1 MEKIMAHKKLLAE
14 VLFKKILYLGERNY
28 LIHRDRRI
36 EEVGSDYSGKVRLI
50 VIGKKYYFETLKSF
64 PFSNIKEIRSAIE
77 MDITAF
83 SPFKTDRFFVRK
95 IKETEEGAKVNLW
108 FIDNKIANTLHTL
121 SPLILIPE
129 TALLSFFDEDAPR
142 IYTIQHKYEESLSV
156 YIGADG
162 AVRSMTSRRNKVD
175 IERFRRSIGAEAMDC
190 PARDIEGIEKYLVL
204 FPVILYG
211 MPLRSLSG
219 FANPDSFSLKV
230 NKKQLSMGLAMA
242 AFLFLFYTGLS
253 GLLPY
258 YANKSLQEEDKALSL
273 SLSGLLN
280 KQEMVETYHKK
291 QKELAERVNSYVY
304 KLPLINLLNKVLPE
318 ETTIRQLTVSG
329 NMVEMRGAVPRAS
342 ELLSALSQ
350 GKGIKNARFT
360 SPLREDKKTG
370 MEIFTLTF
378 VYDPQIT
385 QIFAD

>member
-14 VLFKKILYLGERNY
+14 VLFKKILYLGEKNY
-28 LIHRDRRI
+28 LIHRDGKI

-95 IKETEEGAKVNLW
+95 IGETDESAKVNLW
-108 FIDNKIANTLHTL
+108 FIDKKLDETFHAL
-121 SPLILIPE
+121 SPLFLIPE
-129 TALLSFFDEDAPR
+129 TALLSFLDESSPW
-142 IYTIQHKYEESLSV
+142 IYTIRNKDEESLSV
-156 YIGADG
+156 YIGRDR
-162 AVRSMTSRRNKVD
+162 AVKSMTSRRNRVD
-175 IERFRRSIGAEAMDC
+175 LESFRRTVGAEARDC
-190 PARDIEGIEKYLVL
+190 PVRDIVGVEEYLAL

-211 MPLRSLSG
+211 MPLRSLLG

-230 NKKQLSMGLAMA
+230 NKKQLSMGLATA
-242 AFLFLFYTGLS
+242 AFLFLLYTGLS

-258 YANKSLQEEDKALSL
+258 YADKSLQEEDKTLSL
-273 SLSGLLN
+273 NLSGLLK
-280 KQEMVETYHKK
+280 KQEMVDIYHKK
-291 QKELAERVNSYVY
+291 QKELGEKLSSYTY

-329 NMVEMRGAVPRAS
+329 NMVEIRGTVPKAS
-342 ELLSALSQ
+342 ELLGALSQ

-370 MEIFTLTF
+370 MEIFRLTF
-378 VYDPQIT
+378 VYE
-385 QIFAD
+385 